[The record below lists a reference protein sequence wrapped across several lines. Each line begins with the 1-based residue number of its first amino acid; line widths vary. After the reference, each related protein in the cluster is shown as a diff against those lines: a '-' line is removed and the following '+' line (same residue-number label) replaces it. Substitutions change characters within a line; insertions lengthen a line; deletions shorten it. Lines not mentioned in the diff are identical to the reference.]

1 MVTGDQPPTAA
12 SIARQVSNNNKK
24 LLFKT
29 RIPTPSLFS
38 SPQKVNII
46 PMSVKTIDE
55 IVEHENISWDE
66 AAEKCDAIVVHGDKI
81 VASLE
86 REEEE
91 GKD

>member
-1 MVTGDQPPTAA
+1 MPNAILECRSAGIKVIMVTGDQPPTAA
-12 SIARQVSNNNKK
+12 SIARQ
-24 LLFKT
+24 
-29 RIPTPSLFS
+29 
-38 SPQKVNII
+38 VNII

>member
-1 MVTGDQPPTAA
+1 M
-12 SIARQVSNNNKK
+12 
-24 LLFKT
+24 
-29 RIPTPSLFS
+29 
-38 SPQKVNII
+38 NII
-46 PMSVKTIDE
+46 PSSVKTIDE
-55 IVEHENISWDE
+55 IVETENISWDE